1 MIWLYPPAA
10 IALLALAAPIAV
22 HVLARQRATRV
33 AFPTLRFIHPHRL
46 ASVRRRALD
55 DVALLTI
62 RLAIFTVAVAAIA
75 GPFFT
80 TAARRRAWDA
90 RTIRA
95 EVSDPAA
102 RYGLTRAVAWLERQ
116 PPGRREIVVRG
127 PLLIG
132 SLTATDIA
140 TVPSH
145 VGLHFERTPAPAA
158 TRTLPAT
165 PVIQKGQLVERE
177 TTLNAE
183 RTSVRDVAANGSALP
198 AIEIAAPAE
207 ERAAADRLRR
217 ALLDERIAAALPGRG
232 ARITFASEAATPSTV
247 STAWIADAAARI
259 ARDTPEE
266 VHLSFGSDGNRL
278 DVATRMRATD
288 ARALPLVHVVA
299 RGLASPIER
308 PADEIVPIPDAQLSA
323 WTRAAGPVPEPA
335 PEMIDR
341 DDRRW
346 LWATVL
352 TLLLIESVLRR
363 DRKRSGGAKESARAA

>member
-1 MIWLYPPAA
+1 MIWLYPPAV
-10 IALLALAAPIAV
+10 IALLALAAPIVV
-22 HVLARQRATRV
+22 HVLVRQRATRV

-62 RLAIFTVAVAAIA
+62 RLAIFAVAVAAIA
-75 GPFFT
+75 GPFFA

-95 EVSDPAA
+95 EVSDPNP
-102 RYGLTRAVAWLERQ
+102 RYGLTRAVVWLERQ

-127 PLLIG
+127 PLPIG
-132 SLTATDIA
+132 SLAATDIA
-140 TVPSH
+140 MVPSH
-145 VGLHFERTPAPAA
+145 VGLRFERTPALAA
-158 TRTLPAT
+158 TRTLPAA
-165 PVIQKGQLVERE
+165 PVIQNGQIIERE

-183 RTSVRDVAANGSALP
+183 RTSVRDVAANGAALP

-207 ERAAADRLRR
+207 ERAAADGLRR
-217 ALLDERIAAALPGRG
+217 SLLNERIAAALPGRD
-232 ARITFASEAATPSTV
+232 ARVIFASEPPNHTTV

-259 ARDTPEE
+259 ARDTPKDFD
-266 VHLSFGSDGNRL
+266 LAFGSDGNRL
-278 DVATRMRATD
+278 VVTTRMRATD
-288 ARALPLVHVVA
+288 ARALTLVHVVA

-308 PADEIVPIPDAQLSA
+308 PGDEIVPIPDAQLSA
-323 WTRAAGPVPEPA
+323 WTRAAGPAPEPA

-363 DRKRSGGAKESARAA
+363 DRKRSGVAKESARAA